1 MGVLKNLPIRVT
13 VMNIM
18 IVMLL
23 LVIADS
29 VMLFTAEAVTGWRH
43 VVAAV
48 IIILAAVI
56 SVMTNIYLVRCLMKP
71 LAELKQYLLSM
82 ADG

>member
-56 SVMTNIYLVRCLMKP
+56 S
-71 LAELKQYLLSM
+71 
-82 ADG
+82 